1 MAQQGLNDT
10 FAVENKEDATSAVI
24 DYLTMFKM
32 MSPSYRGRPLK
43 NHQYCKLLPLATG
56 VQILWAFIFM
66 VVELSGSAGG
76 TSGVAGTRNV
86 FFFLLYFPLLM
97 IAIMI
102 SRASARATLQ
112 DSILVS
118 QIIRCSM
125 HNLVAAAMC
134 SAQFSSQSAG
144 CPSA

>member
-1 MAQQGLNDT
+1 MALKDLHDT
-10 FAVENKEDATSAVI
+10 VAFENEEDASSAVI
-24 DYLTMFKM
+24 DYLTMFKT

-43 NHQYCKLLPLATG
+43 NHQYCKLLPLATS

-76 TSGVAGTRNV
+76 TSGVAGTRSV
-86 FFFLLYFPLLM
+86 VFFLLYFLLLM

-118 QIIRCSM
+118 ETVLC
-125 HNLVAAAMC
+125 
-134 SAQFSSQSAG
+134 
-144 CPSA
+144 